1 MEQINGRASE
11 KRILANVT
19 DGNVIAVGELL
30 DGVYS
35 KKLSGDGYAVM
46 PAKKLR
52 IFEGGN
58 VELSAPA
65 DGVVTGIEGGRLT
78 MRTGDGISV
87 CVVMGEAAK
96 MFTDV
101 GSRLSAGEHF
111 CTLPPK
117 KYLRRSLYSGAIPV
131 LITEPQRVT
140 ELHIL
145 SGYHKSGE
153 KAAQYKALYDV

>member
-46 PAKKLR
+46 PAKKLW

-65 DGVVTGIEGGRLT
+65 DGVVTEIGGGRLT

-96 MFTDV
+96 LFTDV
-101 GSRLSAGEHF
+101 GGRLSAGEHF

-131 LITEPQRVT
+131 LITEPRRVT

>member
-1 MEQINGRASE
+1 MEQITGNMSE
-11 KRILANVT
+11 KRILASVT

-35 KKLSGDGYAVM
+35 KKLSGDGYAVL
-46 PAKKLR
+46 PSKKLR
-52 IFEGGN
+52 IFDGGDI
-58 VELSAPA
+58 ELSAPA
-65 DGVVTGIEGGRLT
+65 DGVVTEIEDGRLT

-87 CVVMGEAAK
+87 CVVMGEVAEL
-96 MFTDV
+96 FTDV
-101 GSRLSAGEHF
+101 GGKLAAGEHF

-131 LITEPQRVT
+131 LFPEPQRVT

-145 SGYHKSGE
+145 SGYHRSGE
-153 KAAQYKALYDV
+153 KAAQYKAIYDV

>member
-1 MEQINGRASE
+1 MEQKNNISE
-11 KRILANVT
+11 KRILASVT

-35 KKLSGDGYAVM
+35 KKLSGDGYAVL

-52 IFEGGN
+52 IFEGGDIK
-58 VELSAPA
+58 LSAPA
-65 DGVVTGIEGGRLT
+65 DGVVTEIEDGRLI
-78 MRTGDGISV
+78 MRTGDGINV
-87 CVVMGEAAK
+87 CVVIGEAAK
-96 MFTDV
+96 LFTDV
-101 GSRLSAGEHF
+101 GGKLSAGEHF

-117 KYLRRSLYSGAIPV
+117 KYLRRSLFSGAIPV
-131 LITEPQRVT
+131 LLTEPQRVT

-153 KAAQYKALYDV
+153 KAAQYKALYNV

>member
-1 MEQINGRASE
+1 MEQKNNISE

-46 PAKKLR
+46 PAKKLW
-52 IFEGGN
+52 ILEGGN

-65 DGVVTGIEGGRLT
+65 DGVVTEIEDGRLT

-96 MFTDV
+96 LFTDV
-101 GSRLSAGEHF
+101 GGRLTAGEHF

-117 KYLRRSLYSGAIPV
+117 KYLRRSLYGGAIPV
-131 LITEPQRVT
+131 LLTEPQRVT

-153 KAAQYKALYDV
+153 KAAQYKALYDI

>member
-1 MEQINGRASE
+1 MEQITGNMSE
-11 KRILANVT
+11 KRILASVT

-35 KKLSGDGYAVM
+35 KKL
-46 PAKKLR
+46 R
-52 IFEGGN
+52 IFDGGDI
-58 VELSAPA
+58 ELSAPA
-65 DGVVTGIEGGRLT
+65 DGVVTEIEDGRLT

-87 CVVMGEAAK
+87 CVVMGEVAEL
-96 MFTDV
+96 FTDV
-101 GSRLSAGEHF
+101 GGKLAAGEHF

-131 LITEPQRVT
+131 LFPEPQRVT

-145 SGYHKSGE
+145 SGYHRSGE
-153 KAAQYKALYDV
+153 KAAQYKAIYDV